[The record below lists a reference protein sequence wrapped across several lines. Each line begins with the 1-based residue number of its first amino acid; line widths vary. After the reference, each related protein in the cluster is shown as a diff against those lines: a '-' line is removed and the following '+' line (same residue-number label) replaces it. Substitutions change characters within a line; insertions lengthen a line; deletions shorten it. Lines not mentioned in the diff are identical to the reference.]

1 MNAITINREA
11 ISTRPKIIKQYLHEE
26 NGVLHNVED
35 VQTFPSG
42 FQVRNF
48 TIMSEG
54 YNPEPITFKLTADNV
69 SLVEGVGI
77 GSTVRVVFQ
86 VRGRE
91 WEGRYFNNLEVRSLE
106 AVDGANISSTP
117 KENTDDF
124 IENDFDDGIAF

>member
-1 MNAITINREA
+1 MISPQFNQSA

-26 NGVLHNVED
+26 TGILHKVEE

-54 YNPEPITFKLTADNV
+54 YNPEPITFKLSADNV

-77 GSTVRVVFQ
+77 GATVRVVFQ

-91 WEGRYFNNLEVRSLE
+91 WEGKYFNNLEVRSLD
-106 AVDGANISSTP
+106 AVDAGNMRSIRTISK
-117 KENTDDF
+117 KE
-124 IENDFDDGIAF
+124 